1 MEQDW
6 NVYGVYTVVDRTE
19 MVVAEKIVVVV
30 VVVERVEE
38 GMVMM
43 ESTM

>member
-6 NVYGVYTVVDRTE
+6 NVYGVYTVVDQTE

-30 VVVERVEE
+30 ERVEE
-38 GMVMM
+38 GTVMM